1 MALDKLTPLAA
12 PPGTG
17 LTDEP
22 GRWPW
27 ERPPVYSNPDDAID
41 YLEEKISEEATE
53 ESMMKMLLAG
63 ITVEELVDQV
73 AFKGF
78 MAGFYSPDVA
88 ELIKPAMALI
98 LYDTA
103 LDNGIEPIMFVDR
116 EDAAGELDD
125 AGFFRIL
132 KQRNPELFMQ
142 MNEEVNRQQRMQID
156 EITKQEPSD
165 PAPQSESFLDVE
177 ENV

>member
-1 MALDKLTPLAA
+1 MALDKLSPLAA

-27 ERPPVYSNPDDAID
+27 EKPPVYSDPDDAID

-88 ELIKPAMALI
+88 ELIKPAVALI
-98 LYDTA
+98 LYDMA

-156 EITKQEPSD
+156 EITKQEPSA

-177 ENV
+177 ENI